1 MFLARLADQPIESLL
16 PASSPAAAPGHP
28 LPAGPGGSVNLVMP
42 AITWLGLTD
51 NPGEIAGTGAADAAT
66 CRDLASAL
74 AAQPAS
80 RWCLT
85 LTDRYGHA
93 VAHGCARAGPGPPG
107 TADPRS
113 WLARITINPLETGI
127 CTHRRQTAVYRPSP
141 SLRHLIK
148 IRDLRCGYPGCR
160 RPAARCDDDHTVPYH
175 QGGRT
180 CECNLALA
188 HIS

>member
-1 MFLARLADQPIESLL
+1 
-16 PASSPAAAPGHP
+16 
-28 LPAGPGGSVNLVMP
+28 VMP